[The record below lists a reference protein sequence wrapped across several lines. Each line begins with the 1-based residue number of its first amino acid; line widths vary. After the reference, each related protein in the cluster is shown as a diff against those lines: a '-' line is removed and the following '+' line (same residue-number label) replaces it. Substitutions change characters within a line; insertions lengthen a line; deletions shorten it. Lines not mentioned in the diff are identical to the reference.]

1 MSDVVVTVGCALV
14 IALLLIAVDRQRDR
28 AARRRQLAR
37 RAPLRTWL
45 GR

>member
-1 MSDVVVTVGCALV
+1 MSDVLVSAVCALV

-28 AARRRQLAR
+28 RARRRQQAR
-37 RAPLRTWL
+37 KAPLRTWL

>member
-1 MSDVVVTVGCALV
+1 MSDLLLSLGCALV
-14 IALLLIAVDRQRDR
+14 IALLLIAVDHQRDR
-28 AARRRQLAR
+28 RARRRQLAR